1 MAQKRNVKA
10 KTKKQNDNAKG
21 ESKQGTAVILFGVAI
36 VLMALVIFRLDSL
49 WALLHDYL
57 LGLFGW
63 TAFIIPI
70 YVGYVAWMLSK
81 GIQSKGK
88 AIIIQTAI
96 TVFLMG
102 ALTNAVI
109 FDGDVSSVGLTDYTL
124 GAYER
129 GAAGGG
135 WFAAFL
141 SWLITLALT
150 KAGSIIVFIVAIAVM
165 LMLITKFTVDKLIN
179 KVSKPVKRLGQEVKE
194 ACEGIKRYGE
204 EEQTPVHKRR
214 TAKDDEEFVPDI
226 DVPLDDEEHQS
237 RRERQKRSRRE
248 ELERKRNKLHET
260 YQQGMSANEPHP
272 LDIPL
277 NTDDPDEYQDVTEE
291 PVLEAPVGVT
301 RVQEPVTQ
309 PVKTEE
315 KPQEIKQEEKPK
327 SSIVVEAETQ
337 YNYPPISLL
346 EKATA
351 GESMGEIDL
360 KVNAD
365 KLVETLSSFGV
376 QTKVVDISR
385 GPSVTRYELQPA
397 PGVRVSK
404 ITGLA
409 DDIALNL
416 AANGVRIEAPIPGK
430 AAVGIELPNKNKSI
444 VKLREIVESKDFLL
458 AKSKLTFAVGKDLA
472 GKCITADIDKMP
484 HLLIA
489 GATGSGKSVCI
500 NALITSLLFKASPDE
515 VKFVMIDPKQIELAA
530 YNGIPHLLVPVV
542 TDVRKAA
549 GALNWAVNEMQK
561 RYNLFG
567 EVGAK
572 KLSEYNR
579 MAHETGEFNPL
590 PQIVIIIDELAE
602 LMMVA
607 PRDVEDY
614 ICRLAQLARAAGM
627 HLVIATQRPSV
638 DVITGLIKA
647 NVPSRIAFA
656 VANQFDSRTIIDQ
669 SGAEKLLGYGDMLF
683 YPVGANK
690 PVRVQG
696 CYASDDEINSV
707 IKFIKDN
714 ANADYNEDVQS
725 EIEKLAVKEKKGAST
740 DSSEPAEVSGDD
752 DLVIAAAG
760 VVIEAGIASTSLLQR
775 KLKLGYARAA
785 RIIDE
790 LEERGI
796 IGPFEGSK
804 PRKVLMSRETW
815 LEMKNQQQ

>member
-1 MAQKRNVKA
+1 
-10 KTKKQNDNAKG
+10 
-21 ESKQGTAVILFGVAI
+21 
-36 VLMALVIFRLDSL
+36 
-49 WALLHDYL
+49 
-57 LGLFGW
+57 
-63 TAFIIPI
+63 
-70 YVGYVAWMLSK
+70 
-81 GIQSKGK
+81 
-88 AIIIQTAI
+88 
-96 TVFLMG
+96 
-102 ALTNAVI
+102 
-109 FDGDVSSVGLTDYTL
+109 
-124 GAYER
+124 
-129 GAAGGG
+129 
-135 WFAAFL
+135 
-141 SWLITLALT
+141 
-150 KAGSIIVFIVAIAVM
+150 
-165 LMLITKFTVDKLIN
+165 
-179 KVSKPVKRLGQEVKE
+179 
-194 ACEGIKRYGE
+194 
-204 EEQTPVHKRR
+204 
-214 TAKDDEEFVPDI
+214 
-226 DVPLDDEEHQS
+226 
-237 RRERQKRSRRE
+237 
-248 ELERKRNKLHET
+248 
-260 YQQGMSANEPHP
+260 
-272 LDIPL
+272 
-277 NTDDPDEYQDVTEE
+277 
-291 PVLEAPVGVT
+291 
-301 RVQEPVTQ
+301 
-309 PVKTEE
+309 
-315 KPQEIKQEEKPK
+315 
-327 SSIVVEAETQ
+327 
-337 YNYPPISLL
+337 
-346 EKATA
+346 
-351 GESMGEIDL
+351 
-360 KVNAD
+360 
-365 KLVETLSSFGV
+365 
-376 QTKVVDISR
+376 
-385 GPSVTRYELQPA
+385 
-397 PGVRVSK
+397 
-404 ITGLA
+404 
-409 DDIALNL
+409 
-416 AANGVRIEAPIPGK
+416 
-430 AAVGIELPNKNKSI
+430 
-444 VKLREIVESKDFLL
+444 
-458 AKSKLTFAVGKDLA
+458 
-472 GKCITADIDKMP
+472 DIDKMP

-579 MAHETGEFNPL
+579 MANETGEFNPL

-696 CYASDDEINSV
+696 CYATDDEINSV
-707 IKFIKDN
+707 IKFIKEN
-714 ANADYNEDVQS
+714 ANAEYNEDVQS
-725 EIEKLAVKEKKGAST
+725 EIEKLAVKEKKGASAET
-740 DSSEPAEVSGDD
+740 NESVEVSGDE
-752 DLVIAAAG
+752 DLVVAAAG

>member
-1 MAQKRNVKA
+1 
-10 KTKKQNDNAKG
+10 
-21 ESKQGTAVILFGVAI
+21 
-36 VLMALVIFRLDSL
+36 MALVIFRLDSL

-63 TAFIIPI
+63 TAFVIPI

-88 AIIIQTAI
+88 AVIIQTAV

-109 FDGDVSSVGLTDYTL
+109 FDGDVSSIGLTEYTL
-124 GAYER
+124 NAYER

-135 WFAAFL
+135 WFAAFI
-141 SWLITLALT
+141 SWLVTFALT
-150 KAGSIIVFIVAIAVM
+150 KTGSIIVFIVAIAVM
-165 LMLITKFTVDKLIN
+165 LMLITKFTVDKLIK

-204 EEQTPVHKRR
+204 EEQTHEPKRH
-214 TAKDDEEFVPDI
+214 TEQDDEFIPDI
-226 DVPLDDEEHQS
+226 DVPLDDENHKNK
-237 RRERQKRSRRE
+237 RERQKRSRRE

-260 YQQGMSANEPHP
+260 YQQGMSGNEPHP

-277 NTDDPDEYQDVTEE
+277 DSDEAIKEEHPDEPSEIPAQTVVVEAEPQKEE
-291 PVLEAPVGVT
+291 LK
-301 RVQEPVTQ
+301 Q
-309 PVKTEE
+309 TEE
-315 KPQEIKQEEKPK
+315 KPAPEKIK

-489 GATGSGKSVCI
+489 GATCSGKSVCI
-500 NALITSLLFKASPDE
+500 NALITSLLFK
-515 VKFVMIDPKQIELAA
+515 
-530 YNGIPHLLVPVV
+530 
-542 TDVRKAA
+542 
-549 GALNWAVNEMQK
+549 
-561 RYNLFG
+561 
-567 EVGAK
+567 
-572 KLSEYNR
+572 
-579 MAHETGEFNPL
+579 
-590 PQIVIIIDELAE
+590 
-602 LMMVA
+602 
-607 PRDVEDY
+607 
-614 ICRLAQLARAAGM
+614 
-627 HLVIATQRPSV
+627 
-638 DVITGLIKA
+638 
-647 NVPSRIAFA
+647 
-656 VANQFDSRTIIDQ
+656 
-669 SGAEKLLGYGDMLF
+669 
-683 YPVGANK
+683 
-690 PVRVQG
+690 
-696 CYASDDEINSV
+696 
-707 IKFIKDN
+707 
-714 ANADYNEDVQS
+714 
-725 EIEKLAVKEKKGAST
+725 
-740 DSSEPAEVSGDD
+740 
-752 DLVIAAAG
+752 
-760 VVIEAGIASTSLLQR
+760 
-775 KLKLGYARAA
+775 
-785 RIIDE
+785 
-790 LEERGI
+790 
-796 IGPFEGSK
+796 
-804 PRKVLMSRETW
+804 
-815 LEMKNQQQ
+815 